1 MRSPSLMGVPMV
13 AIFTGSGL
21 GFERGSLN
29 LLGTRGVWG
38 VSSQGRANEQVFV
51 NGATGNLIVQN
62 SDEFLIGRG
71 PDSVVNRTYNSL
83 GLMDDDNGDNWL
95 SGVSRR
101 VLNASPIVNIAGATI
116 ERVGIDGAKLLYEY
130 DAIVGGYVNKQ
141 GDGPHDIIRLVG
153 SDWTWTDGNNGFTE
167 TYAGPDGRISSV
179 ADRDGNTVSYSY
191 SGANISRVTTA
202 DGNYTDLVWSGNNLT
217 SLVTTYTDPLGV
229 TQTLTRT
236 RYAYDG
242 DDRLISV
249 TVDLSPEDNSI
260 VDGKVYVTTY
270 AYDGSSKRIASIGQ
284 TDGSL
289 LQFTYD
295 LSGRVTSISELVSTG
310 VYRTTTLTYASGA
323 TTITNPGGHTTELG
337 YDIEGRLIEIRAAA
351 AVSGGNEQIT
361 QYGYDAAGNLLVV
374 KIYDGQTN
382 LTNDVVLSREDYA
395 YDDNGNL
402 IERYDNSGAVTR
414 WTYGADNELLTQTIY
429 AGRDADGPGGI
440 DEPTGAMTTRYVYDA
455 ELHLRFIVSAEGR
468 VTEYAYDLSASDAP
482 GAVLNGAGMRT
493 AEFNYAGQAFDL
505 SGLTDT
511 DSLSLI
517 SLTDWADAI
526 LDKASIERTD
536 YSYDF
541 RGGLSSVTRYASAT
555 SAGLGDTD
563 YAAKVFYVYDQAGKL
578 LRRYVDGTTSEQ
590 GEKYLYDGLGRLISF
605 TEFLDG
611 NASAAVTTTTFLDSA
626 AQTEVTLASGLIETT
641 SYSAAGQVIGKV
653 VTPVGGALPDSIEAF
668 KYDTSGNLAIHVDPT
683 GIRTYFLYDQH
694 GRKVADIDQDGSM
707 VEYRYDPLGRNAV
720 TIRYATRLTDVQVAA
735 LSDINGE
742 PTSPALTSTLPIS
755 TTDALWNW
763 NVYDQQ
769 GQLAATIDDSG
780 AMVRY
785 EYDGALRL
793 IRIVEHFAQFN
804 QAALNGFKI
813 SPPATQPSLN
823 STPVD
828 RITRLFYDSD
838 GLLIGRLAPV
848 NNNSYLTRY
857 IYDEAGRQVEMI
869 KSSWYSSNIESGSFD
884 DVLISNS
891 SDIHS
896 YQIFDG
902 QGALRATIDGEGY
915 LTRYDYDAL
924 GFVVR
929 ETRGE
934 KLPIETNYTWE
945 TLPESAGSN
954 REFTTY
960 VRDSYGKPLVRTRA
974 LSAGTET
981 TTYSYTELGQLY
993 AESTS
998 ESLSSETRTLTRL
1011 YDGKGRLRATLSGE
1025 GSAALAALTFPGGTS
1040 ESVIATA
1047 REAVI
1052 AAYGTRYVYDV
1063 ADRLIAKIFPDG
1075 SGETGNRTNFYY
1087 DTDGQLRFEI
1097 NALGEVTEY
1106 NYNSYGFLTEKVWYG
1121 TRLDSNELLGLEGGL
1136 IDVAVAD
1143 AVSAIADIALDSR
1156 ETITSHRP
1164 DGTPTSV
1171 TDALGGVKTS
1181 YINAFGELSV
1191 EKFYDAEENQYRS
1204 TQYLYGPSG
1213 YSGFYEEVLDYGSY
1227 HHLRNLGYQRDS
1239 FGRIIARSWGTL
1251 YLDSITNYR
1260 KNDQLLGT
1268 LDAYWKST
1276 EYEYDSRQNL
1286 IRFKD
1291 RSDNYTSYSYDLFNR
1306 TMTTTTAEGVVSSV
1320 TKNAYGQTIEIID
1333 GAGRSVRYSYD
1344 KNGNLKTV
1352 TDAAGTVTN
1361 SYDKADRLIETL
1373 DGRGTRTTYSY
1384 DAAGRVLTRV
1394 EDAGSGRLNL
1404 TTTYAYDAKGQQIVV
1419 TDAAGA
1425 ITEISYDLKGQ
1436 KTRIVQ
1442 DAGLGRLNLTTDYFY
1457 RADGKVIGMVEAV
1470 GTAQERTIYYDYDNV
1485 GRLLETYID
1494 QDDLYIGTQYIY
1506 DNRDNLVATSDANGN
1521 ITRFAY
1527 DKNNRQIL
1535 SVNAK
1540 LEVIETGYDAEGR
1553 VIWTR
1558 TYATRIDWSE
1568 AGDLPMEVSATTI
1581 YGLLTP
1587 SSEDRIERT
1596 LYDRD
1601 GRKAWAIDG
1610 GGYATRFVHDGAG
1623 NVVQVIRYADPVVA
1637 TDTTTKADL
1646 DTNFGAV
1653 ASPPGDAAVTSFA
1666 YDGANRLVSSTDAEG
1681 YTESYELDANGNRT
1695 RVTNRLGGQIEYGYD
1710 ALGRLTHEWLEI
1722 DLRRDDGTQSAT
1734 SYYRNIYEY
1743 DELGRMTHHVE
1754 AYGLDEQRDTY
1765 FTYDAA
1771 GRLIVKTLPQ
1781 IHVGDVE
1788 TGGNVLTGGRV
1799 ETMSYDAR
1807 GNLIERTDAGGARTL
1822 YYYDVINRKVA
1833 EINAAGTYSAFT
1845 YDSNG
1850 NLLTQRVYGTSVEL
1864 PEIAGEA
1871 IDPPEGEYRETEYL
1885 YDRANR
1891 LEWTV
1896 VRGLLI
1902 GQYGTPYIDDVWT
1915 GYIYDAFGN
1924 LTREIDAN
1932 GNNTFHYYDAN
1943 GREIAKLD
1951 REQYLT
1957 TWTRDADGNVVSE
1970 TRHANRVEDWVSE
1983 ATLLAALLTAVGES
1997 DDDRITNFAYDRNG
2011 RRISETRLNVLA
2023 ASVDGL
2029 GALATPTS
2037 TSATI
2042 VYEYNGL
2049 GQIVSKAEANGDI
2062 VDYIYDDQGRLS
2074 ARLDAGHFDQDDE
2087 SVRLRTAYHY
2097 DGLGNI
2103 VAERQSDDISSGA
2116 AIATRYHYGAG
2127 GLLQWSEA
2135 PDGIRTHYYYDI
2147 KGRMAGTLVDHSR
2160 SDGTALG
2167 TRHEFAY
2174 DALDRVVEERL
2185 YDYDAVRGWDWGVPT
2200 GRAFNAYGDV
2210 VSTSIDGTIQEQFE
2224 YNLAGQV
2231 VKTNSGDGVWKFF
2244 VYDKL
2249 GQASITIASA
2259 GYDLASVDVETAISL
2274 ISELD
2279 VNATYTI
2286 YDKRGLAIQ
2295 TIEED
2300 RDVNGLQTVY
2310 TESTYNAFGE
2320 TQSES
2325 NAEGWTTDYRY
2336 NTMGRLIERQLPEVR
2351 VVREDGTEEYVRT
2364 ADSYYYDV
2372 SGRLI
2377 GSRDAN
2383 GNLTTRQLLAGTGH
2397 EGSDA
2402 LATREFYADGGS
2414 VATAFDVHRNA
2425 RLITDQIGRVT
2436 EQQFDAMGRVTEVA
2450 LASGLVNHYA
2460 YDGLGQRTKV
2470 WNNVLGTAEAETTDY
2485 DAMGRVIASR
2495 TAGGDITTNTYIWD
2509 ELLATTGFGAYGGW
2523 IQTTSTDADRASSVD
2538 GIYAAVRSS
2547 DAFGHV
2553 ITRIDKGGQSYIF
2566 EYDVAGRLVTENST
2580 LNSADLRY
2588 TSYTYYNTGKI
2599 SQVISGEAPTET
2611 GNWTRKVAGY
2621 EFNAL
2626 GLLSRE
2632 YVAIETGLYV
2642 PEHWVPVEG
2651 PSGPP
2656 YRMEPPEEGD
2666 EENWTYVEASYS
2678 FTRNYIQDGYAN
2690 YDEHGR
2696 IIQYREGEYAPDVI
2710 PPAANKQWLYDAV
2723 GNVRAIITDYRPMR
2737 AGGTLSGSVTDQIF
2751 WYRYD
2756 SMNRVVTT
2764 KGTFV
2769 GEAGSGHIERGTEG
2783 TDLSYNT
2790 ASQRMT
2796 AQTGVGAQEVYTYNA
2811 ADLVTNVA
2819 IGGITRATN
2828 SYDLLGRLTDAVE
2841 YDASSILVYNRHDIV
2856 YDVRGLVLAE
2866 KTQTKQGSDWIYT
2879 HTVSSY
2885 SATGAGTAT
2894 PAISFAGEAGNATGS
2909 ILYYTETKYWKNGS
2923 ASPVYGTVGSYS
2935 AADLDYADTY
2945 VTHNYLWRDGAVQDT
2960 VQLVNR
2966 DGSSTSSYF
2975 YDRDG
2980 FLSSVSITGGTNPR
2994 SLYYTNNLQGQV
3006 LARTETT
3013 GVATQTYMFGGKQMG
3028 VVSNDGTGNVDYVTS
3043 LADRTGEGGSGV
3055 FRNGAATG
3063 VAYADF
3069 DVNFDHLNGN
3079 RSQGGSSGYVVAAGD
3094 TLGSIASSVWGDAN
3108 LWYKI
3113 AQANGLTGNEALI
3126 AGTMLSIP
3134 GSISNIHHDADTF
3147 RPYDPAEAIGNTSP
3161 NTPKPPKAKN
3171 KCGIFGQILMIAIAV
3186 AVSALTYGALTGPS
3200 TGFLGAIGAGAASGS
3215 AGSIASQGFG
3225 VATGIQDKFNWKGVG
3240 LAAISGA
3247 VGGGLGKLG
3256 SIAKAGSAL
3265 DNGLSNAGNF
3275 LGNGGFAGDVTRGV
3289 LSSGLSQGI
3298 GVATGLQRGFS
3309 WSGVAAAGI
3318 MAGSI
3323 GVVSRSI
3330 ANPPSG
3336 NPWNSDGSPNQAFRG
3351 ASLANSLIASAAGS
3365 LANAASRS
3373 VLQGTSFGDNLIAA
3387 LPDVIGGT
3395 VGTLASAALK
3405 SAFATESAPAPGARP
3420 SSTPAAGV
3428 SPEEL
3433 RYRAEMRS
3441 FQLANGRF
3449 PIMHNYGSEPA
3460 GPYLTVTPAGLQ
3472 DSEIVVTAQRSD
3484 RGDNWLKRWTGIDL
3498 DWEARSLSLS
3508 IHIGRTD
3515 LRAGLNFDRGIGFN
3529 LNLHSGRYNLG
3540 LVGSARYGSGT
3551 LALNG
3556 AAAAGSGN
3564 NRVAVGGTASI
3575 SKSALSAGV
3584 VAEAKIGSISSN
3596 IAAGGSINKSAI
3608 AFGGSGNASV
3618 GSATLAAAIDGNV
3631 TAQRLQLSGGASLQS
3646 SVASASAG
3654 LALDMNEKTFLIGG
3668 SVGGLDLLG
3677 HPVGTPGFQTATAD
3691 GNKILRQVAAVMAAE
3706 TWSAATEVL
3715 SSPTIAGANETAMI
3729 AAPGTAESAAPRVI
3743 IATERGVAMTPELL
3757 SLQGTSKLVGN
3768 FRGIEG
3774 ARVEEII
3781 SRVPGNW
3788 TLASQQ
3794 KGMGIRFLDDTGLE
3808 RIRLHGPSAGA
3819 PAGSNSASGWTARIH
3834 VPGTKNSYYDS
3845 LGNIVGP
3852 KANEGHIPIYGNP
3865 KAGY

>member
-1 MRSPSLMGVPMV
+1 MCSLRLMGVRMV

-21 GFERGSLN
+21 GFERGSFN
-29 LLGTRGVWG
+29 QLGTRGVWG
-38 VSSQGRANEQVFV
+38 VAAQGRASEQVFV

-62 SDEFLIGRG
+62 TDEFLVGRG
-71 PDSVVNRTYNSL
+71 PDSAINRTYNSL

-95 SGVSRR
+95 SGVSRQ
-101 VLNASPIVNIAGATI
+101 VLNASPTVNVAGATI

-130 DAIVGGYVNKQ
+130 DATIGGYVNNQ
-141 GDGPHDIIRLVG
+141 GSGAHDIIQLVG
-153 SDWTWTDGNNGFTE
+153 SDWTWTDGNSGLTE
-167 TYAGPDGRISSV
+167 TYAGPGGRISSV
-179 ADRDGNTVSYSY
+179 TDRDGNTVSYSY
-191 SGANISRVTTA
+191 SGTNISRVTMA
-202 DGNYTDLVWSGNNLT
+202 DGNYTDLVWSGNNLA
-217 SLVTTYTDPLGV
+217 SLVTTYTDPLGAP
-229 TQTLTRT
+229 QTLTRT

-260 VDGKVYVTTY
+260 LDGKVYVTTY

-295 LSGRVTSISELVSTG
+295 LSGRVASISELVSTG
-310 VYRTTTLTYASGA
+310 VYRTTTLTYVSGA

-337 YDIEGRLIEIRAAA
+337 YDTEGRLVEIRAAA

-361 QYGYDAAGNLLVV
+361 RYGYDAAGNLLVV

-402 IERYDNSGAVTR
+402 IERYDNSGGVTR
-414 WTYGADNELLTQTIY
+414 WTYGAGNEMLTQTLY
-429 AGRDADGPGGI
+429 AGRDADGPGGV
-440 DEPTGAMTTRYVYDA
+440 DQPTGAMTTRYVYDA

-493 AEFNYAGQAFDL
+493 AEYHYTGQAFDL
-505 SGLTDT
+505 SGLDDT
-511 DSLSLI
+511 DALSLI
-517 SLTDWADAI
+517 SLTDWVDAI
-526 LDKASIERTD
+526 LDKAAIERTD

-541 RGGLSSVTRYASAT
+541 RGGLSSITRYDSAT

-563 YAAKVFYVYDQAGKL
+563 YAAKVFYIYDQAGKL
-578 LRRYVDGTTSEQ
+578 LRRYIDSTTSEQ

-626 AQTEVTLASGLIETT
+626 AQTEVRLASGLIETT

-653 VTPVGGALPDSIEAF
+653 VTPVGGALPDSVEAF

-683 GIRTYFLYDQH
+683 GVRTYFLYDQQ

-707 VEYRYDPLGRNAV
+707 VEYRYDALGRNIV
-720 TIRYATRLTDVQVAA
+720 TIRYGTRLSDMQVAA
-735 LSDINGE
+735 LADINGE
-742 PTSPALTSTLPIS
+742 PTSPALASTLPIS

-763 NVYDQQ
+763 KVYDQQ

-780 AMVRY
+780 TMVRY
-785 EYDGALRL
+785 EYDGAVRL
-793 IRIVEHFAQFN
+793 IRIVEHLAQFN
-804 QAALNGFKI
+804 LSALNGFKA
-813 SPPATQPSLN
+813 SPPVTTPSLG
-823 STPVD
+823 SPSFD
-828 RITRLFYDSD
+828 RVTRFFYDGD
-838 GLLIGRLAPV
+838 GMLIGRLAPV

-857 IYDEAGRQVEMI
+857 IYDEAGRQVETI
-869 KSSWYSSNIESGSFD
+869 KSYWHSSNIENGSFD
-884 DVLISNS
+884 DVLVSTS

-915 LTRYDYDAL
+915 LTRFDYDAL

-929 ETRGE
+929 ETRGQ
-934 KLPIETNYTWE
+934 KLPMETEYTWE
-945 TLPESAGSN
+945 TLPASAGSN
-954 REFTTY
+954 RDITTY
-960 VRDSYGKPLVRTRA
+960 VRDSYGKLLVRTRA

-981 TTYSYTELGQLY
+981 TTYSYTALGQLY
-993 AESTS
+993 AETTS
-998 ESLSSETRTLTRL
+998 ESLSPETRTLTRL

-1040 ESVIATA
+1040 ETVIAVA

-1052 AAYGTRYVYDV
+1052 AAYGTRYLYDV
-1063 ADRLIAKIFPDG
+1063 ADRLIAKITPDG
-1075 SGETGNRTNFYY
+1075 SGETGNRTSFYY

-1097 NALGEVTEY
+1097 NALGEVAEY
-1106 NYNSYGFLTEKVWYG
+1106 IYNAYGFLTDKIVYG
-1121 TRLDSNELLGLEGGL
+1121 TRIDAGDLAGLGGGL
-1136 IDVAVAD
+1136 VNAAVTD

-1156 ETITSHRP
+1156 EIITSHRA
-1164 DGTPTSV
+1164 DGTALSV
-1171 TDALGGVKTS
+1171 TDALGGVRTS
-1181 YINAFGELSV
+1181 YINPFGELV
-1191 EKFYDAEENQYRS
+1191 AETFYDAEATPYRS
-1204 TQYLYGPSG
+1204 TQHSYGPSG
-1213 YSGFYEEVLDYGSY
+1213 FLGSSDEVLDYGEYRHVRYLS
-1227 HHLRNLGYQRDS
+1227 YQRDT
-1239 FGRIIARSWGTL
+1239 FGRISGRYWGAL
-1251 YLDSITNYR
+1251 HLDSIYLYQ
-1260 KNDQLLGT
+1260 KNDQLLGS
-1268 LDAYWKST
+1268 LDPYFKST
-1276 EYEYDSRQNL
+1276 SYEYDSRQNL

-1291 RSDNYTSYSYDLFNR
+1291 RTDNYTSYSYDLFNR

-1333 GAGRSVRYSYD
+1333 GAGRSVSYSYD
-1344 KNGNLKTV
+1344 KNGNLKTI

-1384 DAAGRVLTRV
+1384 DATGRVLTRV
-1394 EDAGSGRLNL
+1394 EDEGSGRLNL

-1419 TDAAGA
+1419 TDAAGT
-1425 ITEISYDLKGQ
+1425 ITEIGYDLKGQ

-1442 DAGLGRLNLTTDYFY
+1442 DAGADGLNLITDYVY
-1457 RADGKVIGMVEAV
+1457 RADGKVIAMVEAV
-1470 GTAQERTIYYDYDNV
+1470 GTAQERTTYYDYDNV
-1485 GRLLETYID
+1485 GRLLATYIA
-1494 QDDLYIGTQYIY
+1494 QDDLYIGTQYTY
-1506 DNRDNLVATSDANGN
+1506 DNRDNLVTASDANGN
-1521 ITRFAY
+1521 ITRFVY

-1535 SVNAK
+1535 SLNAK

-1558 TYATRIDWSE
+1558 TYATRIDWGD
-1568 AGDLPMEVSATTI
+1568 AGELPMEVSATTV

-1601 GRKAWAIDG
+1601 GRKAWAIDA

-1623 NVVQVIRYADPVVA
+1623 NIVQVIRYADPVA
-1637 TDTTTKADL
+1637 TTNATTKADL
-1646 DTNFGAV
+1646 DTNFGSV
-1653 ASPPGDAAVTSFA
+1653 VSLPSDAAITLFA

-1681 YTESYELDANGNRT
+1681 YTESYQLDANGNRT
-1695 RVTNRLGGQIEYGYD
+1695 RVTNKLGGKIEYSYD

-1743 DELGRMTHHVE
+1743 DELGRVTHHVE
-1754 AYGLDEQRDTY
+1754 AYGLEEQRDTH
-1765 FTYDAA
+1765 FAYDAA
-1771 GRLIVKTLPQ
+1771 GRLIAKTLPQ

-1788 TGGNVLTGGRV
+1788 TGSNVLTGGRV
-1799 ETMSYDAR
+1799 ETMAYDAR
-1807 GNLIERTDAGGARTL
+1807 GNLIERIDAGGARTL

-1850 NLLTQRVYGTSVEL
+1850 NLLARRVYGTAVEL
-1864 PEIAGEA
+1864 PEIAGDA

-1885 YDRANR
+1885 YDQANR
-1891 LEWTV
+1891 LQWTV

-1932 GNNTFHYYDAN
+1932 GNNSFHYYDTN

-1951 REQYLT
+1951 REQFLT

-1983 ATLLAALLTAVGES
+1983 ATLLASLLTEVGES
-1997 DDDRITNFAYDRNG
+1997 DDDRITTFTYDRNG
-2011 RRISETRLNVLA
+2011 RRTSETRLNVLA
-2023 ASVDGL
+2023 ASVDGSGIL
-2029 GALATPTS
+2029 STPALTS
-2037 TSATI
+2037 VTI

-2049 GQIVSKAEANGDI
+2049 GQIVSKTEANGDI

-2074 ARLDAGHFDQDDE
+2074 ARLEAGHLDQDDE
-2087 SVRLRTAYHY
+2087 SVQLRTAYHY

-2103 VAERQSDDISSGA
+2103 VVERQSDEISSSS
-2116 AIATRYHYGAG
+2116 AITTRYHYGAG
-2127 GLLQWSEA
+2127 GLLRWREA
-2135 PDGIRTHYYYDI
+2135 ADGIRTYYFYDI
-2147 KGRMAGTLVDHSR
+2147 KGRMVGTLVDHTR

-2174 DALDRVVEERL
+2174 DILNRVVEERL

-2210 VSTSIDGTIQEQFE
+2210 VSTSIDGTIQEQFD
-2224 YNLAGQV
+2224 YDLAGRV

-2249 GQASITIASA
+2249 GQTSIMIASA
-2259 GYDLASVDVETAISL
+2259 GYDLASADVETAISL

-2300 RDVNGLQTVY
+2300 RDTDGLRTLYNGAI
-2310 TESTYNAFGE
+2310 YNAFGE
-2320 TQSES
+2320 IFSES
-2325 NAEGWTTDYRY
+2325 NAERRTTEYRY
-2336 NTMGRLIERQLPEVR
+2336 NTMGRLIERQLPDVR
-2351 VVREDGTEEYVRT
+2351 IVLEDGSEDYART
-2364 ADSYYYDV
+2364 TDSYYYDV

-2402 LATREFYADGGS
+2402 LTTREFYADGGS
-2414 VATAFDVHRNA
+2414 VTTAFDVHRNA

-2460 YDGLGQRTKV
+2460 YDGLGQRTKA
-2470 WNNVLGTAEAETTDY
+2470 WNSVLGATEAETTDY

-2495 TAGGDITTNTYIWD
+2495 TAGGDVTTNTYVWD
-2509 ELLATTGFGAYGGW
+2509 ELLTTTGFGAYGGW
-2523 IQTTSTDADRASSVD
+2523 VQTTSTDADRASSGD
-2538 GIYAAVRSS
+2538 AIYAAVRSS

-2553 ITRIDKGGQSYIF
+2553 ITRIDKGGQAYIF

-2580 LNSADLRY
+2580 LNSVDLRY
-2588 TSYTYYNTGKI
+2588 TNYTYYNTGKI

-2621 EFNAL
+2621 EFNVL

-2642 PEHWVPVEG
+2642 PEHWIPVEG

-2678 FTRNYIQDGYAN
+2678 FARNYIQDGYAF
-2690 YDEHGR
+2690 YDEHDR
-2696 IIQYREGEYAPDVI
+2696 IIQYQDGDYAPDET
-2710 PPAANKQWLYDAV
+2710 PPAASKHWLYDAV
-2723 GNVRAIITDYRPMR
+2723 GNVRAIITDYRPMLG
-2737 AGGTLSGSVTDQIF
+2737 GGTLSGATTDQIF

-2783 TDLSYNT
+2783 TDLSYN
-2790 ASQRMT
+2790 AAGQRMT

-2828 SYDLLGRLTDAVE
+2828 SYDLMGRVTNAVE
-2841 YDASSILVYNRHDIV
+2841 YNALSVLVYNRHDIV

-2885 SATGAGTAT
+2885 SATGTGTVT
-2894 PAISFAGEAGNATGS
+2894 PAISFAGEAGTATGS
-2909 ILYYTETKYWKNGS
+2909 VLYYTETKYWKNGS
-2923 ASPVYGTVGSYS
+2923 SSPVYGTVGSYS
-2935 AADLDYADTY
+2935 TADLDYADTY
-2945 VTHNYLWRDGAVQDT
+2945 MTHNYLWRDGAVQDT

-2980 FLSSVSITGGTNPR
+2980 FLTSVSITGGARPR

-3028 VVSNDGTGNVDYVTS
+3028 VVSNDGTGNIDYVTS
-3043 LADRTGEGGSGV
+3043 LADRTGIGGSGA
-3055 FRNGAATG
+3055 FRSGAATG
-3063 VAYADF
+3063 VTYADF

-3079 RSQGGSSGYVVAAGD
+3079 RDQGGSSGYVVAAGD

-3113 AQANGLTGNEALI
+3113 AQANGLTGSETLI

-3134 GSISNIHHDADTF
+3134 GSINNIHHNADTF

-3171 KCGIFGQILMIAIAV
+3171 KCGIFGQILMVVIAV
-3186 AVSALTYGALTGPS
+3186 AVTALTYGALAGPA
-3200 TGFLGAIGAGAASGS
+3200 TGFLGAVGAGAVSGA

-3240 LAAISGA
+3240 MAAISGA

-3256 SIAKAGSAL
+3256 SLAKAGSAL
-3265 DNGLSNAGNF
+3265 DKGLSKVGNF
-3275 LGNGGFAGDVTRGV
+3275 LSSGGVAGDVMRGV
-3289 LSSGLSQGI
+3289 LSSGLSQGV
-3298 GVATGLQRGFS
+3298 GAATGLQKGFS
-3309 WSGVAAAGI
+3309 WTGVAAAGI
-3318 MAGSI
+3318 MAGSM
-3323 GVVSRSI
+3323 GAVSRSI
-3330 ANPPSG
+3330 ANQASG
-3336 NPWNSDGSPNQAFRG
+3336 NPWNSDGSVNQAYRG
-3351 ASLANSLIASAAGS
+3351 ASLANSLISSAAGS

-3373 VLQGTSFGDNLIAA
+3373 AMQGTSFGDNLLAA
-3387 LPDVIGGT
+3387 LPDIIGGT
-3395 VGTLASAALK
+3395 IGTLASSRLER
-3405 SAFATESAPAPGARP
+3405 AFATERAPVPDGTGAVSGKAV
-3420 SSTPAAGV
+3420 SSDAYAIDG
-3428 SPEEL
+3428 
-3433 RYRAEMRS
+3433 
-3441 FQLANGRF
+3441 
-3449 PIMHNYGSEPA
+3449 
-3460 GPYLTVTPAGLQ
+3460 
-3472 DSEIVVTAQRSD
+3472 SEIVVTGRIGRFNLSPYSPEMVLARAEA
-3484 RGDNWLKRWTGIDL
+3484 RWAYLEEEHERKKFDEIVPLLEVGNPNSEINTAGMPVTEASRIAVESYGTIGGGVVGGASWSKALATVNFVDL
-3498 DWEARSLSLS
+3498 DPWFEKNYKAYGGMDPERWAQAIIADSNYMQLERQFLPGIRGAASNGG
-3508 IHIGRTD
+3508 GRRFTSEFYTKA
-3515 LRAGLNFDRGIGFN
+3515 AGTISEYLDGVN
-3529 LNLHSGRYNLG
+3529 
-3540 LVGSARYGSGT
+3540 
-3551 LALNG
+3551 
-3556 AAAAGSGN
+3556 AAAAPGLAQIDREGKAMLAVMFSPLIAITAAGGGMLGWGGAALET
-3564 NRVAVGGTASI
+3564 NRTAQSLI
-3575 SKSALSAGV
+3575 SAGV
-3584 VAEAKIGSISSN
+3584 QRDTISPVGQIFGSD
-3596 IAAGGSINKSAI
+3596 KPVMFTEL
-3608 AFGGSGNASV
+3608 AFGGYGLIRGGFGLVSTWRSGRAAESVPISGPRLLATEGNVGTYRDLIRAGTKGDNITPNHIPSANRMAREGVSKGDGNAINMEQPVPGV
-3618 GSATLAAAIDGNV
+3618 GGRHRATFTYGTQADINMSARDALAAGVWDARQIYRNDGLYTPQIRNG
-3631 TAQRLQLSGGASLQS
+3631 LQQLIR
-3646 SVASASAG
+3646 
-3654 LALDMNEKTFLIGG
+3654 MNKTQ
-3668 SVGGLDLLG
+3668 
-3677 HPVGTPGFQTATAD
+3677 H
-3691 GNKILRQVAAVMAAE
+3691 
-3706 TWSAATEVL
+3706 
-3715 SSPTIAGANETAMI
+3715 PTIFAK
-3729 AAPGTAESAAPRVI
+3729 PG
-3743 IATERGVAMTPELL
+3743 
-3757 SLQGTSKLVGN
+3757 Q
-3768 FRGIEG
+3768 
-3774 ARVEEII
+3774 
-3781 SRVPGNW
+3781 
-3788 TLASQQ
+3788 
-3794 KGMGIRFLDDTGLE
+3794 
-3808 RIRLHGPSAGA
+3808 
-3819 PAGSNSASGWTARIH
+3819 
-3834 VPGTKNSYYDS
+3834 
-3845 LGNIVGP
+3845 
-3852 KANEGHIPIYGNP
+3852 
-3865 KAGY
+3865 